1 MIQVTLGQ
9 LVFVCLGAMLALIFG
24 AWILSESRRRRREHL
39 AFRTVLRCSMCGFE
53 FEDHTAGAIAPCP
66 RCGTLNERLRAS
78 RL

>member
-1 MIQVTLGQ
+1 MIPVTLGN
-9 LVFVCLGAMLALIFG
+9 LIFFCLGGMLAVIFG

-39 AFRTVLRCSMCGFE
+39 AFRDVLRCTLCGCE
-53 FEDHTAGAIAPCP
+53 FEDSAPEPVARCP